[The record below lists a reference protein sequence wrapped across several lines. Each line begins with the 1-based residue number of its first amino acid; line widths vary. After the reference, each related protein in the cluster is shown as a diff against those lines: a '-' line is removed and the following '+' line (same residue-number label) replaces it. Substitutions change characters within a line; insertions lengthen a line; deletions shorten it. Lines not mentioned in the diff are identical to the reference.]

1 MGMPCLEMAE
11 AAASTNRTET
21 RQTIEVCSL
30 SLLASKQH
38 AEHLSRYLSLCELE
52 RAGRFHLKADHD
64 RYVAARSVLRLQLG
78 AFLNCDPMT
87 LLFEYTSYGKPLVA
101 NSGIEF
107 NLSHSGDWVLFAFT
121 LSCHAEMKLGVDIE
135 QMRTFPDMRDVA
147 RVNFSAAEFARWD
160 AAPESDRTAAFYR
173 CWTRKES
180 FIKAIGEGLSC
191 PLDSFEVQFDL
202 RQPAGLLSV
211 NRDDAAA
218 EQWWMADLPGFADYA
233 AAVTARRTNWSEVSF
248 AVREI
253 DTAELLGL
261 MRDAERFV

>member
-1 MGMPCLEMAE
+1 MPALATAE
-11 AAASTNRTET
+11 ATASTIRSEMK
-21 RQTIEVCSL
+21 QTVQVRSL
-30 SLLASKQH
+30 SLHSIKHQT
-38 AEHLSRYLSLCELE
+38 ERLSRYLCPDELE
-52 RAGRFHLKADHD
+52 RAGRFHFQADHD
-64 RYVAARSVLRLQLG
+64 RYVAARAVLRLQLG
-78 AFLNCDPMT
+78 AFLNCDQRA
-87 LLFEYTSYGKPLVA
+87 LVFEYTSYGKPFIA
-101 NSGIEF
+101 GAGIEF

-121 LSCHAEMKLGVDIE
+121 KSSHVMNLGVDIE

-147 RVNFSAAEFARWD
+147 GLNFSAAEFARWN
-160 AAPESDRTAAFYR
+160 AAPESDRRAAFYR

-211 NRDDAAA
+211 NRDHAAA
-218 EQWWMADLPGFADYA
+218 GQWWMADLPEFAGYA
-233 AAVTARRTNWSEVSF
+233 AAVTARRTNLSEVSF